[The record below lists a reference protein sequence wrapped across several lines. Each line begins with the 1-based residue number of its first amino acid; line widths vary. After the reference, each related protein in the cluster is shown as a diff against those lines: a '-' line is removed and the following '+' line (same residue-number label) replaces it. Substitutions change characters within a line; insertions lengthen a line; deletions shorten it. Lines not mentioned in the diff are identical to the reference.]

1 MAFQPT
7 DHGAAVRQ
15 RLSTRRLPAG
25 YAPGTG
31 RGNEHTVA
39 AGTIAGTVAWLWPVE
54 RAGRWVRLRPGKP
67 TVAAQGQPELA
78 ATAGGT
84 AMHPNLTYL
93 GNTPFQSPVLR
104 RTPFSKR

>member
-1 MAFQPT
+1 
-7 DHGAAVRQ
+7 
-15 RLSTRRLPAG
+15 
-25 YAPGTG
+25 
-31 RGNEHTVA
+31 
-39 AGTIAGTVAWLWPVE
+39 
-54 RAGRWVRLRPGKP
+54 
-67 TVAAQGQPELA
+67 VAAQGQPELA